1 MIKNWVCI
9 DNRGYEKHLVVGKVY
24 TEIITGF
31 IDHQCILI
39 KDERKNPRLFKYS
52 AASLQDRASIVSL
65 KSNHFNASF
74 LG

>member
-39 KDERKNPRLFKYS
+39 KDETGIPREYLYS
-52 AASLQDRASIVSL
+52 SRFVSIDEWREMQL
-65 KSNHFNASF
+65 NKI
-74 LG
+74 LI